1 MKTMKLKTI
10 ALLMLT
16 SVIIFT
22 GCEQNGEPTPQGESI
37 LPQSFKVDIP
47 KSLSNE
53 YQTTARAYSNARAKG
68 DTLQGND
75 IYEHL
80 GTFIAVGE
88 GAAEIVEDI
97 IIGIH
102 QYGINR
108 AMVLSYEGDDDG
120 RVKNLVVVEETDF
133 DGETWQFG
141 LTVTDADN
149 EGNDDGGKGI
159 QIFWNNS
166 PVKGIALLK
175 PSNMNVTDDADL
187 ADAVFRIEYSEAGEH
202 GYDANM
208 IVSISELPM
217 VDPLENPYAIST
229 LKMFVGKTG
238 DNIDVYGNSNHPN
251 AIFFSGEVGF
261 NWAFVAAGSESEDIG
276 VAEVG
281 LPPSNLDETS
291 RETLL
296 GFYSIKSVFTREIN
310 SVWPGLDPEILDTY
324 LMNTEGPGYFNEEG
338 FMMGGTSP
346 GAAWDALAERTLDL
360 TPYNPKE
367 ISNLEIHFK

>member
-10 ALLMLT
+10 ALLMLA
-16 SVIIFT
+16 SVVIFT
-22 GCEQNGEPTPQGESI
+22 GCEQNEAVNPQEESI
-37 LPQSFKVDIP
+37 LPGSFKVDIP
-47 KSLSNE
+47 QSLSNE
-53 YQTTARAYSNARAKG
+53 FQTTARAYSNARAKG

-88 GAAEIVEDI
+88 GAADLVEGI
-97 IIGIH
+97 IKGIH
-102 QYGINR
+102 RHNINK
-108 AMVLSYEGDDDG
+108 AMVLSFESDDDG
-120 RVKNLVVVEETDF
+120 RVKNLEVVEDVDF
-133 DGETWQFG
+133 DGETWEFG
-141 LTVTDADN
+141 LTITDAEN
-149 EGNDDGGKGI
+149 EGNDDGGKAM
-159 QIFWNNS
+159 QIFWNRI

-175 PSNMNVTDDADL
+175 PSNIDVTNDSDH

-202 GYDANM
+202 GYDASM
-208 IVSISELPM
+208 IVSIAEL
-217 VDPLENPYAIST
+217 PLENPLEDPYSVST

-251 AIFFSGEVGF
+251 AKFFSGDVGF

-296 GFYSIKSVFTREIN
+296 GFYSIKNVFTREIN
-310 SVWPGLDPEILDTY
+310 EVWPGLDPAILEAY
-324 LMNTEGPGYFNEEG
+324 LFNTEGPGYFNNEG

-346 GAAWDALAERTLDL
+346 GDAWDALAERTEDL
-360 TPYNPKE
+360 SPYNPRE
-367 ISNLEIHFK
+367 ISNLEINFK

>member
-10 ALLMLT
+10 AVLMLA
-16 SVIIFT
+16 SVVIFT
-22 GCEQNGEPTPQGESI
+22 SCEQNADPTPQGESI
-37 LPQSFKVDIP
+37 LPESFKVNIP
-47 KSLSNE
+47 QSLSNE

-88 GAAEIVEDI
+88 GAGEIVEDI
-97 IIGIH
+97 IK
-102 QYGINR
+102 GINKHNINKP
-108 AMVLSYEGDDDG
+108 MVLSYESDDDG
-120 RVKNLVVVEETDF
+120 RIKNLEVVEKVDF
-133 DGETWQFG
+133 DGEMWEFQ
-141 LTVTDADN
+141 LTITDADN
-149 EGNDDGGKGI
+149 EGNDDGGKAL
-159 QIFWNNS
+159 QIFWNRS
-166 PVKGIALLK
+166 PIKGIALLK
-175 PSNMNVTDDADL
+175 PSNIDVTNDDDL
-187 ADAVFRIEYSEAGEH
+187 AEAVFRIEYSEAGEH
-202 GYDANM
+202 GYDASM
-208 IVSISELPM
+208 IVSIAELPLA
-217 VDPLENPYAIST
+217 DPLEDRYAMST

-251 AIFFSGEVGF
+251 AIFFSGDVGF

-296 GFYSIKSVFTREIN
+296 GYYSIKNVFTREIN
-310 SVWPGLDPEILDTY
+310 DVWPGLDPAILDAY
-324 LMNTEGPGYFNEEG
+324 LMNTEGPGYFNNEG
-338 FMMGGTSP
+338 FMIGGTSP
-346 GAAWDALAERTLDL
+346 GAAWDALEERTLDL

-367 ISNLEIHFK
+367 ISNLEINFK